1 MFCIDCVLG
10 ERVQDITFWKTEL
23 NNEIRA
29 MENETDN
36 LKVEFTL
43 IKTIGNHS
51 VFGTKQHKKII
62 ISC

>member
-1 MFCIDCVLG
+1 MMFCIDCLIG

-36 LKVEFTL
+36 LKVQFTQIEL
-43 IKTIGNHS
+43 L
-51 VFGTKQHKKII
+51 KII
-62 ISC
+62 LCLAQSSTKRL